1 MSSFKKKMQK
11 SMVVVLKIILFL
23 PLSLLADFHSVF
35 RGFKTNK
42 RAELVETIRWWG
54 RSGIGRSTVLID
66 DNYIDFLF
74 LFSSFLSFFLFYLPF
89 SVLLSAFNNFLWSSL
104 THCLPPSFSTPFFNI
119 FFNTFLLSYVLSST
133 PLLFLFLFLL
143 LLSQDEYTVEESGS
157 KEQQQ
162 AVDHT
167 AKKAV
172 DRARFELK
180 MLLEQPLSGP
190 KSAPNRKKGF
200 VVFAR

>member
-1 MSSFKKKMQK
+1 M
-11 SMVVVLKIILFL
+11 
-23 PLSLLADFHSVF
+23 
-35 RGFKTNK
+35 
-42 RAELVETIRWWG
+42 
-54 RSGIGRSTVLID
+54 
-66 DNYIDFLF
+66 
-74 LFSSFLSFFLFYLPF
+74 
-89 SVLLSAFNNFLWSSL
+89 
-104 THCLPPSFSTPFFNI
+104 
-119 FFNTFLLSYVLSST
+119 
-133 PLLFLFLFLL
+133 
-143 LLSQDEYTVEESGS
+143 EESGS